1 MKSKIFF
8 QSGFWNNINTN
19 STVEGIRAMLNVSDA
34 LSNSFVVTDVSEEL
48 IKNDPFLMV
57 LIRQGKYN
65 RCDEKY
71 IDKKIETL
79 NSTEDAEDLSA
90 TYLLDKKPF
99 VCKKIEEKYGVI
111 AVSSESIIRNEHLF
125 KGDGFCLDKHH
136 CYTLRYMTYKDKLRQ
151 PCNSLIIIDP
161 YLLLDREVDSNTNS
175 VKFPG
180 ISNNLESLLD
190 AILPQELDVDFH
202 LTIISSLKKGKEDV
216 KKAYEQVKKCFKRV
230 RNKLTFKLGFFYIAK
245 GYDYKKESFH
255 SRHILANSF
264 LVDSEDGLDLFGGKG
279 YITKNNPTVSIVFP
293 WLLGNSRQDMTK
305 YENWLRSVKK
315 YVEESPDSLYY
326 GTKENRLFNLVK

>member
-1 MKSKIFF
+1 M
-8 QSGFWNNINTN
+8 
-19 STVEGIRAMLNVSDA
+19 
-34 LSNSFVVTDVSEEL
+34 
-48 IKNDPFLMV
+48 
-57 LIRQGKYN
+57 
-65 RCDEKY
+65 
-71 IDKKIETL
+71 
-79 NSTEDAEDLSA
+79 
-90 TYLLDKKPF
+90 
-99 VCKKIEEKYGVI
+99 KKIEEKYGVI
-111 AVSSESIIRNEHLF
+111 AVSSESIIKKEYLF
-125 KGDGFCLDKHH
+125 KGDGFCLDKNH

-230 RNKLTFKLGFFYIAK
+230 RNKLTFRLGFFYIAK